1 LRVESLSIEAY
12 EPCLENKRF
21 KFGMQHA
28 TKLKASPSNPTH
40 DCVLNP
46 LYENVYEKQLNTIP
60 PFGLRVK
67 SENSFI
73 NLNDIVPI
81 VIPENPPLLIK
92 PKTFL

>member
-1 LRVESLSIEAY
+1 MRVESLYIEAY
-12 EPCLENKRF
+12 EPCLENRRF

-28 TKLKASPSNPTH
+28 TKLKASPSNPT
-40 DCVLNP
+40 VLNP
-46 LYENVYEKQLNTIP
+46 LYENAYEKQLNTIP

-67 SENSFI
+67 SENSVI

-81 VIPENPPLLIK
+81 VIPENPPWLIK